1 MANIRIER
9 LPGPETTPVNEPV
22 IPWFRTRRFLIF
34 ASTFLVTAIVGLLIV
49 FLRPPIYRA
58 SASLLTTAA
67 PPADYM
73 EPRPSSSGNQ
83 SPAAGVVVDPQ
94 HVAIQRVI
102 LTAQPLL
109 METIR
114 LLELEGWIPEGGL
127 TPADIKQMLSVEPV
141 PDTNLVE
148 LRAEGTNQD
157 LLAPLVNTWIDV
169 YMETRTREI
178 RATTGATLE
187 ALKEQLGALEG
198 KIETKRQKLAEYRR
212 RYDIASLEREE
223 NEALARLKGL
233 MEALNTASEEEVQ
246 AKARLDAI
254 RRQIA
259 AGKPVVPES
268 DERVL
273 AVLETRAQEL
283 NETFTALKKQFTPQ
297 YLRLHPQYRVI
308 PKQLKE
314 VEEKIANL
322 AAHGQEIV
330 LSEAEQAYATA
341 RQSARKIQQQIQE
354 QKKLATEFSTR
365 FTEHEALLE
374 ELKQM
379 EFRQR
384 ELQDRIAQLEI
395 KQLEKYPQV
404 DVVERAYRP
413 VHHIRP
419 HYWRDAGFT
428 LAGSLVFGL
437 LAVWL
442 AEYLSHKNDEE
453 VQTQLTFSGVHVYA
467 KPNTNEALHHQP
479 QANPATSIEHQASPD
494 ALAAPMP
501 RELTMNEI
509 ETMLAGSDLSTRQCI
524 AFLLS
529 GLLPDEVIQLSPGE
543 IEISQEKIRVP
554 GDYHRSLPLAP
565 RLKAWMAASGGN
577 PLVPDHTD
585 ELSKQIYL
593 SAVDAGLDQPET
605 INAWAV
611 RHTYLLYLVK
621 QGIKISHLE
630 KVAGPIP
637 LPQLSVYGRLS
648 PPGSGLAPEKIHLIH
663 PCLEG

>member
-9 LPGPETTPVNEPV
+9 LHGPGTTPAPEPV
-22 IPWFRTRRFLIF
+22 IPWFRTRRFIIF
-34 ASTFLVTAIVGLLIV
+34 ATIFLIAAIVGLLIV

-73 EPRPSSSGNQ
+73 EPRHFVSENPSETV
-83 SPAAGVVVDPQ
+83 GVTVDPQ

-141 PDTNLVE
+141 PATNLVE

-169 YMETRTREI
+169 YIDTRAREI

-187 ALKEQLGALEG
+187 ALKEQLGTLEG
-198 KIETKRQKLAEYRR
+198 KIEIKRQKLAEYRR

-223 NEALARLKGL
+223 NVALARLKGL
-233 MEALNTASEEEVQ
+233 MEAMNTASEEEVQ

-254 RRQIA
+254 RQQIA

-273 AVLETRAQEL
+273 AALETRAQEL
-283 NETFTALKKQFTPQ
+283 SETLTALKKQFTPQ
-297 YLRLHPQYRVI
+297 YLRLNPQYRVI
-308 PKQLKE
+308 PKQLEE
-314 VEEKIANL
+314 VQEKIAKL
-322 AAHGQEIV
+322 ARHGQKIV

-341 RQSARKIQQQIQE
+341 RQSVQKIQQQIQE

-379 EFRQR
+379 ELRQR

-404 DVVERAYRP
+404 EVVERAYRP
-413 VHHIRP
+413 THSIRP

-428 LAGSLVFGL
+428 LAGSLVLGL

-442 AEYLSHKNDEE
+442 AEYLSHKDEE
-453 VQTQLTFSGVHVYA
+453 EAQTQLTLSGVHVYA
-467 KPNTNEALHHQP
+467 KPNNNEHLNHNP
-479 QANPATSIEHQASPD
+479 QTHSTPPIEHQEAPS
-494 ALAAPMP
+494 ALAAPLP
-501 RELTMNEI
+501 RELTLNEI

-529 GLLPDEVIQLSPGE
+529 GLLPEEVIQLSPGD
-543 IEISQEKIRVP
+543 IEIGQEKIRVP
-554 GDYHRSLPLAP
+554 GEYHRSLPLAP

-577 PLVPDHTD
+577 PLVPDRTD
-585 ELSKQIYL
+585 DLNKQIYL
-593 SAVDAGLDQPET
+593 SVVDAGLDQPET
-605 INAWAV
+605 INARAV
-611 RHTYLLYLVK
+611 RHTYLLYLIK

-630 KVAGPIP
+630 KAAGPIP
-637 LPQLSVYGRLS
+637 LLELSTYGRMS
-648 PPGSGLAPEKIHLIH
+648 PPGSGLSMEKIHLVH